1 MGTAAIVAFGIAG
14 GAVAGLAVLWV
25 LDADLFSST
34 GPCRDGNRLAAV
46 GLAVVFVAALMAGM
60 SAGGAS
66 TLAHALA
73 GLA

>member
-14 GAVAGLAVLWV
+14 ATVAGLVALWV
-25 LDADLFSST
+25 LDADLFRST
-34 GPCRDGNRLAAV
+34 GPRRDGNRLAAA

-66 TLAHALA
+66 TLAHTLA
-73 GLA
+73 GLV